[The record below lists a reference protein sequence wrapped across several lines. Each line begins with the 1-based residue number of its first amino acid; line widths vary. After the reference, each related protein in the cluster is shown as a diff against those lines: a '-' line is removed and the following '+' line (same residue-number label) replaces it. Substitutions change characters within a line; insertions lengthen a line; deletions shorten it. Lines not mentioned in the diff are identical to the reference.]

1 MSEKKKTIVLG
12 VTGSI
17 AAYKA
22 ADLCSKLS
30 QSGYDVHVIMTE
42 SATKL
47 VTEQTFLTLSRNQV
61 VSSLWDIPDWKPGH
75 IELSE
80 RAALLVIAPCTAN
93 FIGKMASGIADDA
106 LSTYFLSH
114 AGKIL
119 AAPAMNPRMWANKIV
134 QMNCKK
140 LRDAGVKF
148 IGPGKGKVACGDEGE
163 GRMIEV
169 TEILSAIK
177 KLVS

>member
-1 MSEKKKTIVLG
+1 MSEKKKTIALG

-30 QSGYDVHVIMTE
+30 QSGYDVNVIMTE

-61 VSSLWDIPDWKPGH
+61 ISSLWDIPDWKPGH

-114 AGKIL
+114 AGKVL
-119 AAPAMNPRMWANKIV
+119 VAPAMNPRMWSNRIV
-134 QMNCKK
+134 QMNCEK
-140 LRDAGVKF
+140 LKDAEISFV
-148 IGPGKGKVACGDEGE
+148 GPGKGKVACGDEGE
-163 GRMIEV
+163 GRMAEV
-169 TEILSAIK
+169 TEIIFAIK
-177 KLVS
+177 KLIG

>member
-22 ADLCSKLS
+22 AELCSKLS
-30 QSGYDVHVIMTE
+30 QSGHEVHVIMTA
-42 SATKL
+42 SAVKL

-61 VSSLWDIPDWKPGH
+61 ISSLWDIPDWKPGH
-75 IELSE
+75 ISLAE

-106 LSTYFLSH
+106 LSTYVLAH
-114 AGKIL
+114 AGKVL
-119 AAPAMNPRMWANKIV
+119 LAPAMNPRMWANRIV
-134 QMNCKK
+134 EGNCAK
-140 LRDAGVKF
+140 LKEAGIEF
-148 IGPGKGKVACGDEGE
+148 IGPGKGKVACGDKGE
-163 GRMIEV
+163 GRMSEV
-169 TEILSAIK
+169 PELLCRIK
-177 KLVS
+177 ELLQ

>member
-47 VTEQTFLTLSRNQV
+47 VTEQTFLTLSRNPV

-80 RAALLVIAPCTAN
+80 RAVLLVIAPCTAN

-114 AGKIL
+114 TGKVL
-119 AAPAMNPRMWANKIV
+119 VAPAMNPRMWSNRIV
-134 QMNCKK
+134 KMNCEK
-140 LRDAGVKF
+140 LKDAGVKF
-148 IGPGKGKVACGDEGE
+148 VGPGKGKVACGDEGE
-163 GRMIEV
+163 GRMEEV
-169 TEILSAIK
+169 AEILSAIK
-177 KLVS
+177 KLIR